1 MRFGLVLLTLTV
13 SCAVLADEKKMAFR
27 PGAKPMRN
35 EIRRFIKVGTPIAT
49 ADKIM
54 TENGFT
60 CRHKKN
66 DDFLATDEGSTDSK
80 FIQRKN
86 FLYCERTE
94 EGYVAMSPSRRWKAA
109 LINENDK
116 VANVMVS
123 FELIEKPK

>member
-1 MRFGLVLLTLTV
+1 MRAVLYLLTL
-13 SCAVLADEKKMAFR
+13 AFFAANFADDKKMAFR

-94 EGYVAMSPSRRWKAA
+94 EGYVAMSPARRWKAA
-109 LINENDK
+109 LINENEK

>member
-1 MRFGLVLLTLTV
+1 ML
-13 SCAVLADEKKMAFR
+13 CAGVFAEDKKMSFR

-35 EIRRFIKVGTPIAT
+35 EIRRFIKTGTPIAT
-49 ADKIM
+49 AEKIM
-54 TENGFT
+54 TENGFS
-60 CRHKKN
+60 CRLKKN

-109 LINENDK
+109 LLDENDK
-116 VANVMVS
+116 VANILVS
-123 FELIEKPK
+123 FETIQPSK